1 MIFIGYLR
9 WGHVARSYLTALFDP
24 YLNSVIIG
32 RVHTSSE
39 YVEAGFNYPLLQCT
53 VTPLAMLLAKKRSG
67 SIQHVLDSTFNHFI
81 ILVKCPCVAT
91 GTNHLTTYIQPHK

>member
-9 WGHVARSYLTALFDP
+9 WGHVARSYVSALFDP

-39 YVEAGFNYPLLQCT
+39 DVEAGFNYPLLKKVQYSVCARSN
-53 VTPLAMLLAKKRSG
+53 PLSLRWHCHLPKQKKS
-67 SIQHVLDSTFNHFI
+67 QDQFNT
-81 ILVKCPCVAT
+81 C
-91 GTNHLTTYIQPHK
+91 